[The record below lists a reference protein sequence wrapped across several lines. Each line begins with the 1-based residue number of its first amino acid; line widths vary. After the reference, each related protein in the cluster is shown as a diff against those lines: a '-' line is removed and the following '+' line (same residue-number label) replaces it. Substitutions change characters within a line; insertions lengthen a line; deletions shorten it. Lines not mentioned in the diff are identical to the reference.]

1 MIRKIGILTSGG
13 DSPGMNA
20 AVVSVARCAA
30 MNGIQLMG
38 IKRGY
43 NGLLGLS
50 KNPED
55 DICALDL
62 ETVLDIADQRGTFL
76 RTARCVEFKQPEVRR
91 QAAENLRQLGIDALV
106 VIGGDGSFTGAMY
119 LCELGIPCVGIPGTI
134 DNDLG
139 YTEATLGYDTAV
151 NVCVEAVRS
160 IRATSRS
167 HDRPHVVQVMGRNC
181 GDIAMKTAIA
191 TGAEMLVVPE
201 MEWDVDEVAA
211 RLNHLIEQGNTR
223 ATLVISEHCWDNMKP
238 FDWCKFL
245 NDNGKTVYPG
255 EPISAE
261 YLASILKRKC
271 GGAEVRSTVIGYTQ
285 RGAQPTAQDSSFAFE
300 AGHQAVQLLN
310 RGIANQAIG
319 IRHGRVFNM
328 PIIDALSMKK
338 TFDREMYNLINKL

>member
-139 YTEATLGYDTAV
+139 YTEATMGYDTAV

-181 GDIAMKTAIA
+181 GDIAMKTAMA
-191 TGAEMLVVPE
+191 TGAEMLIVPE
-201 MEWDVDEVAA
+201 VEWDVDEVAA
-211 RLNHLIEQGNTR
+211 RLNCLIEQGNTR

-238 FDWCKFL
+238 FDWRKFL

-285 RGAQPTAQDSSFAFE
+285 RGAQPPAQDSAYAFE